1 MTADAENSAGER
13 LRSPGNHSP
22 MYRTP
27 HSSLSMTGFGRRTL
41 AGIVALFVTACGQ
54 AAPGPEAKPE
64 TPAQPGLWS
73 VADEDTTI
81 YLFGTIHML
90 PPGTGWRSPEVDQA
104 MGRSQ
109 ALYLEA
115 DVVSDPAGQAAIVRR
130 LGLLPA
136 GERLSDK
143 LSAEQI
149 SRLRVAAG
157 KLGVAME
164 TLEQTQPWYA
174 AVMITNAAIRAAG
187 YSTDGGVEA
196 GLRDDARNA
205 GKEMRYLETMEG
217 QLSALADLPPET
229 QSAYLSFTIDD
240 IDTAAASL
248 GQMVSAWR
256 TGDADG
262 LARVLIEDDMA
273 RLPQLKDV
281 LLDRRNAE
289 WARQLAALLSKEP
302 GEFFVAVG
310 AAHLVGPDSVQEHL
324 KTLGVENTRIQ

>member
-1 MTADAENSAGER
+1 MQNLLSGR
-13 LRSPGNHSP
+13 CNFPVLIFIMQPVPSPLRF
-22 MYRTP
+22 
-27 HSSLSMTGFGRRTL
+27 MTGFGRSSL
-41 AGIVALFVTACGQ
+41 AGLAALWVTACGQ
-54 AAPGPEAKPE
+54 AGPGPEVKPA

-90 PPGTGWRSPEVDQA
+90 PPGTSWRSAEVDQA
-104 MGRSQ
+104 MARSQ

-115 DVVSDPAGQAAIVRR
+115 DVVSDPAGQAAMVQR

-136 GERLSDK
+136 GERLSNK
-143 LSAEQI
+143 LSAEQVSQLRI
-149 SRLRVAAG
+149 AASRM
-157 KLGVAME
+157 GVTME

-174 AVMITNAAIRAAG
+174 AVLITNAAIRAAG

-205 GKEMRYLETMEG
+205 GKEMRYLETMES
-217 QLSALADLPPET
+217 QISALAGLSPET
-229 QSAYLSFTIDD
+229 QSAYLSFTIADLD
-240 IDTAAASL
+240 QAAASL

-273 RLPQLKDV
+273 RLPQLKEV
-281 LLDRRNAE
+281 LLDRRNAD

-324 KTLGVENTRIQ
+324 KTLGIENTRIQ